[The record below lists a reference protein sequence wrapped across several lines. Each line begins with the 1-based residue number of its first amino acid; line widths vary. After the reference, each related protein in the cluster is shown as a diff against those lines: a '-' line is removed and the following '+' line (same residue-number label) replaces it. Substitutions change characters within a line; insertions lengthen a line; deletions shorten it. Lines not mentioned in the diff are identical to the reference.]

1 MGDKR
6 TVESDRDWLTAEQ
19 RAAVEWGEGPLM
31 VLAGA
36 GTGKT
41 TVVVE
46 RVRYLLERDPDLT
59 PENVLVLTYNVRAA
73 AELGQRFERA
83 LGVERAARLWVHNF
97 HSFGNRLLAAH
108 RAELG
113 LADGGGVLDQI
124 GQQVLLLELRPH
136 MSG

>member
-1 MGDKR
+1 
-6 TVESDRDWLTAEQ
+6 
-19 RAAVEWGEGPLM
+19 M

-46 RVRYLLERDPDLT
+46 RVRFLLDQNPDLA

-73 AELGQRFERA
+73 AELSHRLERA
-83 LGVERAARLWVHNF
+83 IGVERAARLWVHNF
-97 HSFGNRLLAAH
+97 HSFGNRLLGAH

-113 LADGGGVLDQI
+113 LSDSGHVLDQI
-124 GQQVLLLELRPH
+124 GQQLLLPRAAPPDGQLPLPR
-136 MSG
+136 SLT